1 MWKPNTVSTVEKG
14 SNNWLVCVA
23 GPTASGKTS
32 LAIDLAQHFDTEI
45 ISFDSRQFY
54 RELKI
59 GAAPPSA
66 EELAQV
72 PHHFIQDRSIEQ
84 ELSAGAFAEEALV
97 KLEALFKKHSV
108 VVAVGGSGLY
118 LRALLEGFDDLPAV
132 PNEIRQELNAL
143 FQAEGIETL
152 QKELS
157 RKDPQYFQEVDR
169 QNPQRLIRALELI
182 RHSGKTYSELR
193 TGNKAERPF
202 HNLQIALDWER
213 AKLYE
218 RINQRVDLM
227 IEAGLIDEVEGLIP
241 YQHLNALQTVGY
253 RELFPYFEGILS
265 LDEAIAE
272 IKKNSRRYAKRQIT
286 WFRRDANLQWFQPA
300 ENATITAW
308 IESHVKA
315 F

>member
-1 MWKPNTVSTVEKG
+1 MWKPNTVSTVEKV

-45 ISFDSRQFY
+45 ISYDSRQFY

-118 LRALLEGFDDLPAV
+118 LRALLEGFDDLPSV

-152 QKELS
+152 QKELF

-286 WFRRDANLQWFQPA
+286 WFRRDPNLHWFRPA

>member
-1 MWKPNTVSTVEKG
+1 MWKPNTVSTVEKV

-32 LAIDLAQHFDTEI
+32 LAIDLAQHFDSEI

-152 QKELS
+152 QKELF
-157 RKDPQYFQEVDR
+157 RKDPQYYQQVDQ

-227 IEAGLIDEVEGLIP
+227 LEAGLIDEVEGMIP
-241 YQHLNALQTVGY
+241 YQHLNTLQTVGY

-286 WFRRDANLQWFQPA
+286 WFRRDPNLHWFRPA